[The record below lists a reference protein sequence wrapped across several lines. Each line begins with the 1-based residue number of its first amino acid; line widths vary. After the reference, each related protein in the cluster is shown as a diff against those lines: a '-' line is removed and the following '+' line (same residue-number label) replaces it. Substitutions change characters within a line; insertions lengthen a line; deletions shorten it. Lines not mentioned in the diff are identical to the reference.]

1 MAPPVKRF
9 RAKRSLLPLDQRK
22 LPESSGLMTVK
33 KHELVVFLGLLGSRE
48 VEEFL
53 KRDRCFVAI
62 DNYILAIAFVFFK
75 RANLTLEEY
84 TVRNLWVAL
93 YLAHDAEED
102 EEPRKWEMFPWAL
115 GDDWQ
120 HQLRSWEEDKQAFW
134 RRIKYRVLVTKE
146 QCKQVM
152 ALAPNHQAWSRY
164 RAADHGGAKRM
175 KKDEQYIPSGPH
187 KPTPECR
194 SCPAAEEWRG
204 EEVQGG
210 EVEQV
215 KAKKFSKTFV
225 INVEIFNNKTPS
237 IDMNCF
243 FLFVF
248 YWPL

>member
-1 MAPPVKRF
+1 M
-9 RAKRSLLPLDQRK
+9 
-22 LPESSGLMTVK
+22 
-33 KHELVVFLGLLGSRE
+33 LVS
-48 VEEFL
+48 
-53 KRDRCFVAI
+53 
-62 DNYILAIAFVFFK
+62 
-75 RANLTLEEY
+75 
-84 TVRNLWVAL
+84 
-93 YLAHDAEED
+93 
-102 EEPRKWEMFPWAL
+102 
-115 GDDWQ
+115 
-120 HQLRSWEEDKQAFW
+120 
-134 RRIKYRVLVTKE
+134 KE

-194 SCPAAEEWRG
+194 SCSAAEEWRG

-215 KAKKFSKTFV
+215 KVKKFSK

-243 FLFVF
+243 FCFFL
-248 YWPL
+248 LATLI